1 MSVFKKLNIMR
12 RVISIAFATMLM
24 SGCATSMKF
33 GKNDTLRYNR
43 NMLGQYMILDKN
55 GTFVYHLRSGEV
67 LINGNWSVHEDT
79 IIIIS
84 EGFATP
90 YDKLDPVTK
99 ESVRLGNAGEIGSLM
114 REDPDSAMRVAM
126 RFTNW
131 GLKYHPNNVD
141 KDIFLI
147 KGRKLYEKDKS
158 GNLHPVFYRYITVCD
173 KKRFHRAVYVP

>member
-1 MSVFKKLNIMR
+1 MR

-24 SGCATSMKF
+24 SGCATPLKF

-43 NMLGQYMILDKN
+43 NMLGQYIILNKN
-55 GTFVYHLRSGEV
+55 GTFVYHLRSGEAF
-67 LINGNWSVHEDT
+67 INGNWSVHEDT
-79 IIIIS
+79 IIMTS

-90 YDKLDPVTK
+90 FDKLDPVTK

-114 REDPDSAMRVAM
+114 REHPDSAMRVAM

-131 GLKYHPNNVD
+131 SLKYHPNSMD

-158 GNLHPVFYRYITVCD
+158 GNLHPAFYRYMTACD
-173 KKRFHRAVYVP
+173 RKRFHRAVYVP